1 VCVASVV
8 WFLGGVGAAAAVHVA
23 EEYAWPGGF
32 HAWLNR
38 RRSVPVALAVAG
50 NAAFLALA
58 LAGAI
63 AGGVLGL
70 AVAALVLANGIY
82 HVGASLRARAYVPGT
97 ASAALL
103 YVPFAA
109 AAFVGAAR

>member
-1 VCVASVV
+1 VD
-8 WFLGGVGAAAAVHVA
+8 WIFWGLAAAAALHVA

-38 RRSVPVALAVAG
+38 RRHVPVALAVAG
-50 NAAFLALA
+50 NAAFLAVA
-58 LAGAI
+58 LPGAI

-70 AVAALVLANGIY
+70 AVAPLVLANGLY
-82 HVGASLRARAYVPGT
+82 HLAASLRARAYVPGT
-97 ASAALL
+97 ASATLL
-103 YVPFAA
+103 YVPLAT